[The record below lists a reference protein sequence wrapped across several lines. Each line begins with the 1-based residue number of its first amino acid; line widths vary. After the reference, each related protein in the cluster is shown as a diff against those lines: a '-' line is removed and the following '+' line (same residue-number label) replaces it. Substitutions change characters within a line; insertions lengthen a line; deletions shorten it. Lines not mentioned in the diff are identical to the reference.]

1 MLLGSPLARQPS
13 LGRGRGNSGDWLIC
27 VVENV
32 RKSPYMVSSCFV
44 GNVMESA
51 YMAHSLGE

>member
-1 MLLGSPLARQPS
+1 M
-13 LGRGRGNSGDWLIC
+13 IC